1 MADDR
6 LKISFRGRN
15 EYPLLAWLP
24 SELRAF
30 WFSLNNVLDRLSNE
44 TRASCDKNNGHVC
57 VLVVVRVER
66 GLSPLSAV
74 ECGDKV
80 ASALTA

>member
-1 MADDR
+1 
-6 LKISFRGRN
+6 
-15 EYPLLAWLP
+15 
-24 SELRAF
+24 
-30 WFSLNNVLDRLSNE
+30 VLDRLSNE